1 MRIGALNP
9 TQLVPAT
16 RRQSSSVRK
25 RESSEKK
32 ANIEA
37 DGRGRRWGSQKANA
51 EVDERKATWWQRS
64 ALHLVGVYDFATLL
78 LAFILG
84 YQDEALA
91 LARVHRLAFVVEALA
106 SALTLAA
113 IDAKTSY

>member
-1 MRIGALNP
+1 LKQTVEGVDGAVRRP
-9 TQLVPAT
+9 MPKWTSVKPLVT
-16 RRQSSSVRK
+16 
-25 RESSEKK
+25 E
-32 ANIEA
+32 
-37 DGRGRRWGSQKANA
+37 
-51 EVDERKATWWQRS
+51 S
-64 ALHLVGVYDFATLL
+64 ALHLVGVYDFAALL
-78 LAFILG
+78 LAFILR